1 MQLGRV
7 GAWLGPLSLRSAAE
21 TREFAPELEE
31 LGYSALWFG
40 EGVGTKECFT
50 QASTLLSWTKRAV
63 VATGILN
70 IYARDPMAAA
80 NGAKT
85 LADAYPGRF
94 LLGIGVSHAPS
105 VATRGHEYAKPLGT
119 MNAYLDAMEA
129 AAFRAPEPA
138 EAAPVVLAALGPKM
152 LQLSAART
160 RGAHPYFTPPEHTAM
175 AREVMGEGPL
185 LLPEQAFLLDSD
197 PDSARAKAREHMSYY
212 LGLDNYRRN
221 LLRLGYAE
229 DELENGGSDRLV
241 DAIVAWGDVEA
252 VRDRVAAHLDAGA
265 DHVCVQAVGDDPLAE
280 LRRAADALAGL

>member
-80 NGAKT
+80 NGART

-129 AAFRAPEPA
+129 AAFRAPEPS

-197 PDSARAKAREHMSYY
+197 PGSARAKAREHMSYY

-280 LRRAADALAGL
+280 LRHAADALAGL

>member
-7 GAWLGPLSLRSAAE
+7 GVWLGPLSLRSAAE

-50 QASTLLSWTKRAV
+50 QASTLLSWTKRAI
-63 VATGILN
+63 VASGILN

-85 LADAYPGRF
+85 LAVAYPGRF

-105 VATRGHEYAKPLGT
+105 VAARGHEYSKPLGT
-119 MNAYLDAMEA
+119 MNAYLDAMDA
-129 AAFRAPEPA
+129 AAFRAVEPPEP
-138 EAAPVVLAALGPKM
+138 APVVLAALGPKM
-152 LQLSAART
+152 LQLAAGRT

-175 AREVMGEGPL
+175 AREVMGAGPL
-185 LLPEQAFLLDSD
+185 LLPEQAFVLDTDSA
-197 PDSARAKAREHMSYY
+197 SARAKAREHMSYY
-212 LGLDNYRRN
+212 LALDNYRRN

-229 DELENGGSDRLV
+229 GELGNGGSDRLV
-241 DAIVAWGDVEA
+241 DAIVAWGGVDA
-252 VRDRVAAHLDAGA
+252 VCDRVAAHLDAGA
-265 DHVCVQAVGDDPLAE
+265 DHVCVQAVGDDPLAD
-280 LRRAADALAGL
+280 LRQVAQALTAL

>member
-7 GAWLGPLSLRSAAE
+7 GVWLGPLSLRAAAE

-129 AAFRAPEPA
+129 AAFRAAEPA

-152 LQLSAART
+152 LELAAGRT

-175 AREVMGEGPL
+175 AREVMGNGPL
-185 LLPEQAFLLDSD
+185 LLPEQAFLLDGD

-241 DAIVAWGDVEA
+241 DAIVAWGDVGA

-265 DHVCVQAVGDDPLAE
+265 DHVCVQAVGDDPLDE
-280 LRRAADALAGL
+280 LRQAAPALSGL

>member
-1 MQLGRV
+1 MELGRV
-7 GAWLGPLSLRSAAE
+7 GVWLGPLSLRSAAE

-31 LGYSALWFG
+31 LGYSSLWFG

-50 QASTLLSWTKRAV
+50 QAATLLSWTKRAV

-70 IYARDPMAAA
+70 IYAHDPMAAA

-85 LADAYPGRF
+85 LAEAYPGRF

-119 MNAYLDAMEA
+119 MNAYLDAMGA
-129 AAFRAPEPA
+129 AAFRAVEPA
-138 EAAPVVLAALGPKM
+138 EAAPCVLAALGTKM

-185 LLPEQAFLLDSD
+185 LLPEQAFLLDTD
-197 PDSARAKAREHMSYY
+197 PVSARAKAREHTVYY

-229 DELENGGSDRLV
+229 DELEDGGSDRLV
-241 DAIVAWGDVEA
+241 DAVVAWGDVDA

-280 LRRAADALAGL
+280 LRQAAPALAGL